1 MALFRARN
9 CGKSAAALDKARSRN
24 LISQKTRPGGP
35 IGPIVRLTC
44 LLGLHVQVY
53 SSFFV

>member
-9 CGKSAAALDKARSRN
+9 CGKSAAALDKARSRS

-53 SSFFV
+53 SSFFI